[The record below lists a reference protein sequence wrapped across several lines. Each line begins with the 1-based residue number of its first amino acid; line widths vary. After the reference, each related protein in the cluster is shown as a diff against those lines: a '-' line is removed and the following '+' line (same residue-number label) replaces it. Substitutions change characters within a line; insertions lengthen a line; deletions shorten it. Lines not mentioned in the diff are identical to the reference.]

1 MGRLI
6 FLFLTL
12 LAGARAECP
21 NACSGHGTCGKFD
34 QCTCYPNYQGADCSL
49 RTCPFELA
57 HVDTPKG
64 DLDSSADALS
74 GTQDPVLWKSTVY
87 PYGTTEQFPSM
98 KDSIGQTRYNT
109 AHYYME
115 CGNKG
120 ICDRK
125 TGECECFEGYEGAGC
140 KRASCPNDCNGH
152 GTCEHIKTLAAW
164 DYDNM
169 YDLWDAEMTMGCSCD
184 PGYYGADCSFRY
196 CKMGI
201 DPLYVDDASTARV
214 ETTDFTLTGVGSH
227 ALDSKIEGTYAI
239 KFYDVFGEDYK
250 TDPILV
256 SIDDGVEDPTLEAG
270 YVADGCDQ
278 IISALEALPNTV
290 IPTDSVKCRDG
301 YDTLMTE
308 AYDLQVDKKH
318 LYTRSYSLTFT
329 GNPGVLKQLEI
340 DMHLDG
346 GRPTLYTLY
355 NVTGNQKLGDS
366 TTYDQIG
373 PVTASVYTTGI
384 SGEFI
389 DYFADQCEDVEL
401 KLGGSEITLSA
412 VQALVSDHLPND
424 GKRGLKD
431 LQFTSGY
438 YLDDLTDAELKRL
451 KICLGDSDGY
461 SSNNIEVYDWDYGS
475 YLEMPY
481 ENDAN
486 ANTDDNYWNMQSFP
500 HAIKLVEKF
509 PADDLD
515 GGNFYLTWWNPAGGT
530 QGQFELVNPP
540 STYKTTDLEQ
550 LTDATRTKLEQTLY
564 YVFTTD
570 GTVERVRHRCADN
583 AILCKED
590 WTKSGFANPHKYSD
604 ENAVSAYVSE
614 YSNVLYTAYD
624 VSCETAPDSVQPCL
638 DKGDLIF
645 VVDTFYYQNG
655 TDTTYGPDRTENDV
669 DDTAFD
675 SFSAGFQIPT
685 YSTYESGNLYE
696 IKKMYRDNT
705 WYGSN
710 DTMKWFTDYYQDY
723 DKDGDKEF
731 QDFYG
736 FANKNDI
743 RDPSASEFYLTRTY
757 QDKYRTVLD
766 KHVPFAGDELFE
778 DSAFVGTDHT
788 TTGVRFI
795 AYVNIFKFSQAT
807 TGTYTYVSECSNRG
821 VCDSEV
827 GVCECFKGYTNDDC
841 SVQSS
846 LAV

>member
-140 KRASCPNDCNGH
+140 KRASCPNQCNGH
-152 GTCEHIKTLAAW
+152 GTCEHIKTLAEW
-164 DYDNM
+164 DYGNH
-169 YDLWDAEMTMGCSCD
+169 YDLWDAEMTMGCACD
-184 PGYYGADCSFRY
+184 PGYYGSDCSSRY
-196 CKMGI
+196 CKMGV
-201 DPLYVDDASTARV
+201 DPLYTDDDATARLQ
-214 ETTDFTLTGVGSH
+214 TTDFTLTGVGSH
-227 ALDSKIEGTYAI
+227 RVASNLEGTYAI
-239 KFYDVFGEDYK
+239 KFYDVFGEDYV
-250 TDPILV
+250 TDPIDV
-256 SIDDGVEDPTLEAG
+256 DGA
-270 YVADGCDQ
+270 GCDD
-278 IISALEALPNTV
+278 IVEALYALPNTV
-290 IPTDSVKCRDG
+290 IPSGSVDCYDG
-301 YDTLMTE
+301 YDREMTE
-308 AYDLQVDKKH
+308 TNDLITDKIH
-318 LYTRSYSLTFT
+318 NHTRSYSLTFT

-340 DMHLDG
+340 DMYLDG
-346 GRPTLYTLY
+346 DRPTLRTRL
-355 NVTGNQKLGDS
+355 NTTGDQDITGEEGSYGDYS
-366 TTYDQIG
+366 RYLQFGD
-373 PVTASVYTTGI
+373 VSADVYTTGI
-384 SGEFI
+384 SGEFV
-389 DYFADQCEDVEL
+389 DYFADQCEDVTL
-401 KLGGSEITLSA
+401 KIKGAEITANTISTLQSSQGIT
-412 VQALVSDHLPND
+412 VEKALRS
-424 GKRGLKD
+424 

-438 YLDDLTDAELKRL
+438 SLDELTDAELKRL

-475 YLEMPY
+475 YLEMPNSN
-481 ENDAN
+481 NDDT
-486 ANTDDNYWNMQSFP
+486 NTDDNYWNMQSFP

-570 GTVERVRHRCADN
+570 GTVERVRHRCGDN

-655 TDTTYGPDRTENDV
+655 TDTTYGPGRTENDV
-669 DDTAFD
+669 DDTSFD
-675 SFSAGFQIPT
+675 TFSAGFQIPT
-685 YSTYESGNLYE
+685 YSTHESGNLYE

-710 DTMKWFTDYYQDY
+710 DTMAWFTDYYQDY

-757 QDKYRTVLD
+757 QDKYRIVLD
-766 KHVPFAGDELFE
+766 KHVPFAGDELFGDSSHW
-778 DSAFVGTDHT
+778 DSAGRTE
-788 TTGVRFI
+788 TGVRFI
-795 AYVNIFKFSQAT
+795 GYVNIFKFSPAT